1 MKDAPGPLL
10 VANNLSKSFGGLQAL
25 SDVSLSVN
33 RGEILGIVGPNGAGK
48 SVLINLVTKFYAPTS
63 GTLQFADREA
73 TSLSRLQMARSGVA
87 RTFQNIRLFKRM
99 TVLENILVADPEIT
113 ASPFRSALMR
123 KSRLERAVEVL
134 DLMRLSDMGDQ
145 VAGNLPYGA
154 ARRLEI
160 ARALATGP
168 RLLLLDEPAAG
179 MNEEETAALVEDIGK
194 ARERVEG
201 ILLVEHDMSLIR
213 ALSHR
218 LVALIAGRKVAEG
231 SVESVLSDP
240 QVIEAYLGPDEAM
253 DAPAPLNVATDGVA
267 A

>member
-1 MKDAPGPLL
+1 MSEPLL
-10 VANNLSKSFGGLQAL
+10 VAQNLSKSFGGLKAL
-25 SDVSLSVN
+25 SDISLTIS

-48 SVLINLVTKFYAPTS
+48 SVLINLVTKFYPPSS
-63 GTLQFADREA
+63 GTLQFAGVDA

-87 RTFQNIRLFKRM
+87 RTFQNIRLFKRL
-99 TVLENILVADPEIT
+99 TVVENVLVADPQT
-113 ASPFRSALMR
+113 TLNPFRSALAR
-123 KSRLERAVEVL
+123 KSRVDRATELL
-134 DLMRLSDMGDQ
+134 DLMRLTDLADQ

-168 RLLLLDEPAAG
+168 KLLLLDEPAAG

-194 ARERVEG
+194 ACKRVEG

-218 LVALIAGRKVAEG
+218 LIAVIAGRKVAEG
-231 SVESVLSDP
+231 SVEAVLSDP
-240 QVIEAYLGPDEAM
+240 QVIEAYLGPDEE
-253 DAPAPLNVATDGVA
+253 TA
-267 A
+267 AASAKELA

>member
-1 MKDAPGPLL
+1 MTAPLL
-10 VANNLSKSFGGLQAL
+10 VANDLSKFFGGLKAL
-25 SDVSLSVN
+25 SEVSITLE

-48 SVLINLVTKFYAPTS
+48 SVLINLITKFYAPTS
-63 GTLQFADREA
+63 GTLQFDGDNA
-73 TSLSRLQMARSGVA
+73 TNYSRLKMARSGVA

-99 TVLENILVADPEIT
+99 TVLENILVADPETTI
-113 ASPFRSALMR
+113 SPFRSALLR
-123 KSRLERAVEVL
+123 KSRLKRAVELL
-134 DLMRLSDMGDQ
+134 DLMRLTDMADQ

-179 MNEEETAALVEDIGK
+179 MNEEETAALVQDIGK

-213 ALSHR
+213 ALSSR

-231 SVESVLSDP
+231 TVASVLSNP
-240 QVIEAYLGPDEAM
+240 QVIEAYLGPDEE
-253 DAPAPLNVATDGVA
+253 A
-267 A
+267 ANADRIAA

>member
-1 MKDAPGPLL
+1 MSEPLL
-10 VANNLSKSFGGLQAL
+10 IANGLSKSFGGLKAL
-25 SDVSLSVN
+25 SDVSLTVE

-63 GTLQFADREA
+63 GTLQFAGEDA
-73 TSLSRLQMARSGVA
+73 TSLSRLQMARTGVA

-99 TVLENILVADPEIT
+99 TVLENVLVADPET
-113 ASPFRSALMR
+113 AVSPFRSAVFR
-123 KSRLERAVEVL
+123 KSRLDRAIALL
-134 DLMRLSDMGDQ
+134 DLMRLTKLADQ
-145 VAGNLPYGA
+145 VAGSLPYGA

-168 RLLLLDEPAAG
+168 KLLLLDEPAAG

-194 ARERVEG
+194 ARQRVDG

-213 ALSHR
+213 ALSTR
-218 LVALIAGRKVAEG
+218 LVALIAGMKVAEG

-240 QVIEAYLGPDEAM
+240 QVIEAYLGPDD
-253 DAPAPLNVATDGVA
+253 DAPAAERIA

>member
-1 MKDAPGPLL
+1 MSNALL
-10 VANNLSKSFGGLQAL
+10 VADKLCKSFGGLQAL
-25 SDVSLSVN
+25 SDVSLTVN
-33 RGEILGIVGPNGAGK
+33 RGEFLGIVGPHGAGK
-48 SVLINLVTKFYAPTS
+48 SVLINLVTKFYPATS
-63 GTLQFADREA
+63 GQLQFADVDA
-73 TSLSRLQMARSGVA
+73 TSFSRLQMARSGVA

-99 TVLENILVADPEIT
+99 TVLENVLVADPVT
-113 ASPFRSALMR
+113 AVSPFRSAVLR
-123 KSRLERAVEVL
+123 RSRLERATELL
-134 DLMRLSDMGDQ
+134 DLMRLGDLADQ

-168 RLLLLDEPAAG
+168 KLLLLDEPAAG

-218 LVALIAGRKVAEG
+218 LVGLIAGRKVAEG
-231 SVESVLSDP
+231 SVDAVLSDP
-240 QVIEAYLGPDEAM
+240 QVIEAYLGPDEEAETARM
-253 DAPAPLNVATDGVA
+253 A
-267 A
+267 AETTS

>member
-1 MKDAPGPLL
+1 MSNSLL
-10 VANNLSKSFGGLQAL
+10 IAKGLSKSFGGLKAL
-25 SDVSLSVN
+25 SDVSLTIE

-48 SVLINLVTKFYAPTS
+48 SVLINLITKFYAPTS
-63 GTLQFADREA
+63 GSLQFADHEA
-73 TSLSRLQMARSGVA
+73 TAYTRLQMARSGVA

-99 TVLENILVADPEIT
+99 SVLENVLVADPETT

-123 KSRLERAVEVL
+123 KNRLERATELL
-134 DLMRLSDMGDQ
+134 DLMRLTDLADQ

-168 RLLLLDEPAAG
+168 KLLLLDEPAAG

-194 ARERVEG
+194 ARARVEG

-213 ALSHR
+213 SLSSR
-218 LVALIAGRKVAEG
+218 LVALIAGCKVAEG
-231 SVESVLSDP
+231 PVDLVLSDP
-240 QVIEAYLGPDEAM
+240 QVIEAYLGPDEDKTTAERI
-253 DAPAPLNVATDGVA
+253 A

>member
-1 MKDAPGPLL
+1 MSDALL
-10 VANNLSKSFGGLQAL
+10 VADNLSKSFGGLQAL
-25 SDVSLSVN
+25 SDVSLTIE
-33 RGEILGIVGPNGAGK
+33 RGEILGVVGPNGAGK
-48 SVLINLVTKFYAPTS
+48 SVLINLVTKFYAPTA
-63 GTLQFADREA
+63 GRLQFAGVDV

-99 TVLENILVADPEIT
+99 TVLENVLVADPMTSI
-113 ASPFRSALMR
+113 SPFRTLFLRKNRVDCALE
-123 KSRLERAVEVL
+123 LL
-134 DLMRLSDMGDQ
+134 DLMRLTPLADQ

-160 ARALATGP
+160 ARALASEP
-168 RLLLLDEPAAG
+168 KLLLLDEPAAG

-194 ARERVEG
+194 ARQRVEA

-231 SVESVLSDP
+231 SVDAVLSDP
-240 QVIEAYLGPDEAM
+240 QVIEAYLGPDEEL
-253 DAPAPLNVATDGVA
+253 DAAKPLAETTA
-267 A
+267 